1 MSFLKEPLLHFAVAG
16 AVLFGAY
23 AWLDAEQMADGTA
36 IPVRITKGDVD
47 WLRQTW
53 SRQWLREPSADEMR
67 GLVNELV
74 NEQLLAREAQE
85 MGLAEGDTI
94 IRRRLAQ
101 KLKFLVDDT
110 AQFAEPTEQELRA
123 FHAADAARFATAPKL
138 SFEQR
143 YFNPEGRED
152 AEADAAGALAELSA
166 GRENDLTAG
175 DRMLLGD
182 SFLEIDE
189 AAVSSM
195 FGPDFAR
202 DAFSL
207 EPGRWQGPVRSGYG
221 LHLLLIQ
228 RHAPSEPRPFED
240 VRETVL
246 AEWISE
252 KQSALNRDYIERLRE
267 KYGVEL
273 EQEAEAALETFSPPR
288 HADELAPEVVAR

>member
-152 AEADAAGALAELSA
+152 AEADAARALAELSA
-166 GRENDLTAG
+166 GRETTLPPATGCFSATASSRSMKRLCHRCSG
-175 DRMLLGD
+175 RISRATPSRSNRADGRDR
-182 SFLEIDE
+182 
-189 AAVSSM
+189 
-195 FGPDFAR
+195 FGPD
-202 DAFSL
+202 
-207 EPGRWQGPVRSGYG
+207 
-221 LHLLLIQ
+221 
-228 RHAPSEPRPFED
+228 
-240 VRETVL
+240 TVCT
-246 AEWISE
+246 SC
-252 KQSALNRDYIERLRE
+252 
-267 KYGVEL
+267 
-273 EQEAEAALETFSPPR
+273 
-288 HADELAPEVVAR
+288 